1 MIPYDEITLSIYPR
15 EARFMEIRKH
25 LSQVDLFKDLT
36 VEQLDEI
43 SRIVSD
49 KEYNKGQLIFAEGD
63 EGIGFYMVIRGRVK
77 VYKVSPDGKEQI
89 MHIFGQGQPF
99 GEVPVFEGSRYPAN
113 AEAMET
119 SRLFF
124 FPKKAFVNLIHEN
137 PSLAMNMLAS
147 MSQRLKQFSHL
158 IESLSLKE
166 VPGRLASY
174 LLYLSDRNGSIDD
187 FELDIAK
194 SQLASLLGTIPET
207 LSRIFTR
214 MTSRELIRI
223 NGPQITILDR
233 AGIEDLAE
241 GESKL

>member
-1 MIPYDEITLSIYPR
+1 
-15 EARFMEIRKH
+15 MEIRKH
-25 LSQVDLFKDLT
+25 LSHADLFKDLS

-43 SRIVSD
+43 ARIVSD
-49 KEYNKGQLIFAEGD
+49 KEYKKGQLIFAEGD
-63 EGIGFYMVIRGRVK
+63 DGIGFYMVIRGRVK

-89 MHIFGQGQPF
+89 MHIFGQGHPF
-99 GEVPVFEGSRYPAN
+99 AEVPVFAGSRYPAN
-113 AEAMET
+113 AEAME
-119 SRLFF
+119 SCRLFF

-207 LSRIFTR
+207 LSRIFSR
-214 MTSRELIRI
+214 MTSGELVRI

-233 AGIEDLAE
+233 TGLEDLAE

>member
-1 MIPYDEITLSIYPR
+1 
-15 EARFMEIRKH
+15 MEIRKH
-25 LSQVDLFKDLT
+25 LSQADLFKDLS

-43 SRIVSD
+43 ARIVSD
-49 KEYNKGQLIFAEGD
+49 KEYKKGQLIFAEGD

-89 MHIFGQGQPF
+89 MHIFGQGHPF
-99 GEVPVFEGSRYPAN
+99 AEVPVFAGSRYPAN
-113 AEAMET
+113 AEAME
-119 SRLFF
+119 SCRLFF

-207 LSRIFTR
+207 LSRIFSR
-214 MTSRELIRI
+214 MTSGELVRI

-233 AGIEDLAE
+233 TGLEDLAE